1 MLLEVFEVAAAYVS
15 IHRRELL
22 HYVLCGKTLI
32 HSASQMIK
40 NANLY
45 NGHLP
50 SGTMMIPKYRAEKH
64 GSTA

>member
-1 MLLEVFEVAAAYVS
+1 MLLEVFAVSAVYVS

-22 HYVLCGKTLI
+22 HYALCGKTLI

-40 NANLY
+40 NANLD
-45 NGHLP
+45 NGHLL